1 MMAGLYVHIPF
12 CKSRCIYCDFY
23 STTHLEWRDGYVESL
38 IREMDQRRNDW
49 HYDTLYIGGGTP
61 SQLTHSQLS
70 SLVSRLYS
78 TFDIDKDAEFTIE
91 MNPDDVASRLD
102 EGMVRRSDDR
112 TTINRVSLGIQTFDD
127 QRLQFLHRRHNAET
141 ARQAVRRLQD
151 NGIRNIS
158 IDLMFGFP
166 GETLDDWRRD
176 IDEALALGVQHIS
189 AYSLMYEK
197 GTQLTSMMEKGEITE
212 IDEEGAVAM
221 YCELCERLI
230 SAGYE
235 HYEISNFA
243 RPGFRSR
250 HNSNYWN
257 ATPYL
262 GLGAGAH
269 SFEGNVRSWNGTM
282 TCGGHYS
289 KAGEE
294 HLSDTDRYNEM
305 IMTRLRT
312 TEGIDLGEVEQKF
325 GKSVLEHLLNSIIFH
340 EQKGNII
347 HQNTSVALPMGVFGS
362 FDKVFISNQ
371 VMVDLMI

>member
-1 MMAGLYVHIPF
+1 
-12 CKSRCIYCDFY
+12 
-23 STTHLEWRDGYVESL
+23 
-38 IREMDQRRNDW
+38 MDQRRNDW

-269 SFEGNVRSWNGTM
+269 SFKGNVRSWNGTM